1 MRQQPNAPLGD
12 ILGEVVR
19 ECLREGFTV
28 ELDGLGSFRKGA
40 SDNLTFIPDVRPRI
54 FIAYVVEDRDKAR
67 RLADAIEAAGM
78 RPWLDQRKLLVGQ
91 DWRGCIERAIDG
103 ADFFVACFSNR
114 SLRKRGQFQ
123 TELRAALRCAERM
136 PLDDFFLLP
145 VRFDD
150 CRVPER
156 IQSQIQYV
164 DLFPDWEEGIEKLL
178 RSIRD
183 EMDARDERR
192 GL

>member
-1 MRQQPNAPLGD
+1 
-12 ILGEVVR
+12 
-19 ECLREGFTV
+19 LREGFTV

-40 SDNLTFIPDVRPRI
+40 SDDLTFIPDTRPRV

-123 TELRAALRCAERM
+123 TELRTALRCAERM
-136 PLDDFFLLP
+136 PLDDLFLLP

-156 IQSQIQYV
+156 IQAQIQYV
-164 DLFPDWEEGIEKLL
+164 DLFPEWGEGIEKLL

-192 GL
+192 GQ